1 MKPLLLSGFGINIE
15 VDKRKLVINKRQNN
29 ETIEFYPHQIPYDSI
44 IIDGHYGLISF
55 EAMRWLSK
63 HGITLSL
70 LNWNGNLLSVTLPK
84 EPISGKLKIKQ
95 YENYNDYNK
104 RYEIAK
110 EIIVTKINKSKELL
124 TTLSTYYKG
133 INKDQ
138 INKIFNKELENLSN
152 KQNKIEL
159 KQNRTENKQIS
170 QNSNDVVEA
179 VSKQKKQNKTDANRD
194 KTENKQILDNS
205 KDDSIS
211 NGNSIITVKSDDK
224 SENNRN
230 KTEIDKKET
239 DKTEI
244 NRDKTENTENK
255 MLVDNVIG
263 FLKQNKIELKQNRTE
278 IPQNK
283 TEQNNDKIEDNRD
296 KTESNYSN
304 QIIKLEENR
313 IKTEKNK
320 ENLIN
325 FDKITLSDNANF
337 KKELNRLMTF
347 EGRIADYYWKTLS
360 NVFNELYPE
369 FNFKSRKNKS
379 YSWNMNASDYV
390 NALLNY
396 GYAILES
403 VIRRDINV
411 IGLDPNIGF
420 LHEINAS
427 KTPLVYDLQELYR
440 WLVDLSV
447 IQVLEDQKIKKSDFI
462 VTENYHLRLRER
474 GIHYLLEKITLNL
487 NKRAE
492 YKGKFHTFDNIL
504 LDNVRKLGDF
514 IEKDQKELKFEI
526 PDIKINR
533 DDDVEL
539 RNQIMAITSE
549 ERKRLRINKSTLWYR
564 QKVIK
569 EGKRIKIY
577 TKTV

>member
-1 MKPLLLSGFGINIE
+1 MKSLLLSGFGINIE
-15 VDKRKLVINKRQNN
+15 VNKHKLVINKRQNN

-104 RYEIAK
+104 RYEIAE

-179 VSKQKKQNKTDANRD
+179 VSKQKKQSKTAANSD
-194 KTENKQILDNS
+194 KTENKQIFDNS
-205 KDDSIS
+205 KDNSVSNRDSI
-211 NGNSIITVKSDDK
+211 IAIKSDDK
-224 SENNRN
+224 LENNRDKTET

-239 DKTEI
+239 DKTDA
-244 NRDKTENTENK
+244 NREKTEIPENK

-278 IPQNK
+278 IPQNR

-325 FDKITLSDNANF
+325 FDKITLLDNAF
-337 KKELNRLMTF
+337 QYCVAVIKK
-347 EGRIADYYWKTLS
+347 GVY
-360 NVFNELYPE
+360 
-369 FNFKSRKNKS
+369 
-379 YSWNMNASDYV
+379 
-390 NALLNY
+390 
-396 GYAILES
+396 
-403 VIRRDINV
+403 VIRGV
-411 IGLDPNIGF
+411 HVP
-420 LHEINAS
+420 
-427 KTPLVYDLQELYR
+427 
-440 WLVDLSV
+440 
-447 IQVLEDQKIKKSDFI
+447 
-462 VTENYHLRLRER
+462 
-474 GIHYLLEKITLNL
+474 
-487 NKRAE
+487 
-492 YKGKFHTFDNIL
+492 
-504 LDNVRKLGDF
+504 
-514 IEKDQKELKFEI
+514 
-526 PDIKINR
+526 
-533 DDDVEL
+533 
-539 RNQIMAITSE
+539 
-549 ERKRLRINKSTLWYR
+549 
-564 QKVIK
+564 
-569 EGKRIKIY
+569 
-577 TKTV
+577 